1 MPEPTNPNRLSLE
14 IERTDDGAIVR
25 CHGALVSGV
34 TQVLY
39 SKVHPLIPGSKRIV
53 LDLSELAYMDSMG
66 LGMLMRLYVS
76 ARTSGCRLELIHIG
90 KRIKELLDL
99 TGTWQVFA
107 TLGEHNVKM

>member
-1 MPEPTNPNRLSLE
+1 MPEPTAPNRLVLD

-25 CHGALVSGV
+25 CHGALVAGV

-39 SKVHPLIPGSKRIV
+39 SKVHPMIPGSKRIV

-99 TGTWQVFA
+99 TNTWTVFA
-107 TLGEHNVKM
+107 TIGEHHIKL

>member
-1 MPEPTNPNRLSLE
+1 MPEAPHRLVLD
-14 IERTDDGAIVR
+14 IEHTADGAMVR

-53 LDLSELAYMDSMG
+53 LDLSELEYMDSMG
-66 LGMLMRLYVS
+66 LGALMRLYVS
-76 ARTSGCRLELIHIG
+76 AKTSGCRLELIHIG

-99 TGTWQVFA
+99 TNTWTVFA
-107 TLGEHNVKM
+107 TIGEHHVRL